1 MMESMLEWARGP
13 AFVCCFGFMVL
24 GYLRHLALTVLEIR
38 RHMGRAGDK
47 SLPVGTIVTATLKW
61 LVPVEKIKD
70 QFLFS
75 LTSIL
80 FHVAIL
86 VVPLFLLGHIA
97 LWTRGLGISWPGIP
111 NEAADALTIIAIVTA
126 AALVVERAASRATR
140 SLSRFQDYAIPIL
153 VALPFAT
160 GFLVMHP
167 WLSPFSFDTALLVH
181 VLSANLL
188 FVLMPL
194 TKLSHAVLL
203 PTVQLVSE
211 VAWHWPKE
219 SGTQVAIALNKEKEP
234 V

>member
-1 MMESMLEWARGP
+1 MESMLEWARGP

-24 GYLRHLALTVLEIR
+24 GYLRHLMLTILEIR
-38 RHMGRAGDK
+38 RHMMRAGDK
-47 SLPVGTIVTATLKW
+47 SLPVKAIFIATLKW
-61 LVPVEKIKD
+61 LIPVEKVKD
-70 QFLFS
+70 QFFFS

-80 FHVAIL
+80 FHVSIL
-86 VVPLFLLGHIA
+86 VAPLFLMGHIA
-97 LWTRGLGISWPGIP
+97 LWTRGLGISWPGIS
-111 NEAADALTIIAIVTA
+111 NEAADALTIAAIVTA
-126 AALVVERAASRATR
+126 AALVVERATSRATR

-160 GFLVMHP
+160 GFFAMHP
-167 WLSPFSFDTALLVH
+167 WLSPFSFKAALLLH

-188 FVLMPL
+188 FVLMPV

-211 VAWHWPKE
+211 VAWHWPKD
-219 SGTQVAIALNKEKEP
+219 SGSRVAIALNKEEEP